1 MHHSGLHFHALIQN
15 LFRLASYT
23 RIMRIMFRHTVYKL
37 HGLRYAVPFGGWWL
51 SLKSWWI
58 TRDTDYFPVFL
69 LAGLALIISAIS
81 FGIVRSMETEADNRQ
96 LTCLALNI
104 FHEAR
109 GEPKAGQYAV
119 AEVTLN
125 RVASTRYP
133 NTICEVVYQKNWDR
147 IRRRYVGA
155 FSWTEFDTPP
165 KLKKKEWQRAT
176 AIAEAVY
183 YQRQEPEVDGAL
195 FYHAKYIK
203 PSWARKKTPV
213 ARIGQHI
220 FYR

>member
-1 MHHSGLHFHALIQN
+1 M
-15 LFRLASYT
+15 R
-23 RIMRIMFRHTVYKL
+23 RIFELTVYKL
-37 HGLRYAVPFGGWWL
+37 HGLRYALPFDGWWL
-51 SLKSWWI
+51 SLKSWWF

-69 LAGLALIISAIS
+69 LAGLALIISTIS
-81 FGIVRSMETEADNRQ
+81 FGIMYSMETEADNRQ

-104 FHEAR
+104 YHEAR

-125 RVASTRYP
+125 RVASPRYP

-155 FSWTEFDTPP
+155 FSWTEFDTRP
-165 KLKKKEWQRAT
+165 KLKQKEWQRAT
-176 AIAEAVY
+176 KIAEAVY
-183 YQRQEPEVDGAL
+183 YQDQEPEVDGAL
-195 FYHAKYIK
+195 FYHARSIK